1 MNNDIMTVDEVAQHI
16 DNVKIQKCA
25 EIIPTITITTN
36 KNIYHKGDKITVD
49 VHVVNAGDE
58 PVQVK
63 IQIWLQLPNG
73 KIWIPS
79 IIKKWDILLA
89 GSDKTDTYDISSLP
103 LISTGVYSWHAQ
115 MKDKLSSI
123 ISKDEIIWALRGYRW
138 QCSKSD
144 AACAR
149 ILDDGL
155 LAVSI

>member
-1 MNNDIMTVDEVAQHI
+1 MREKLKELQDLLIA
-16 DNVKIQKCA
+16 KA
-25 EIIPTITITTN
+25 ES
-36 KNIYHKGDKITVD
+36 KNMIAELKSENPLIF
-49 VHVVNAGDE
+49 
-58 PVQVK
+58 
-63 IQIWLQLPNG
+63 
-73 KIWIPS
+73 
-79 IIKKWDILLA
+79 KKWDILLA

>member
-1 MNNDIMTVDEVAQHI
+1 MNNDIMTVDEVVQHI
-16 DNVKIQKCA
+16 DNVKIQKRA

-36 KNIYHKGDKITVD
+36 KNIYQKGDKITVD
-49 VHVVNAGDE
+49 VHVVNASDE

-73 KIWIPS
+73 KIRTPS
-79 IIKKWDILLA
+79 IVKKWDILLA

-103 LISTGVYSWHAQ
+103 LIPTGVYSWHAQ
-115 MKDKLSSI
+115 MKDKLGSI
-123 ISKDEIIWALRGYRW
+123 ISKDEAIWALRGDRW

-144 AACAR
+144 AAYAR

-155 LAVSI
+155 LVVSI